1 MTVRDSSRRAIKAVS
16 AIWHKAG
23 IPVRAAKHCIDKLEA
38 VFAEWKGLQKHKSR
52 TTGHKMKEK
61 EFLERLNEL
70 FDIAHSDALDMITT
84 PEDRE
89 FLIFQ
94 RQTGRPGSIGGI
106 DKVETNRRHRVM
118 KRKEK
123 ELERQKRSQ
132 AEQEACSS
140 QAVESDDGSNSSAA
154 EESSEDGRMKGDTD
168 SGEESSEITA
178 RTARKK
184 AKINIMSPGLTSTL
198 DRTKVS
204 SRNATFILSEVAS
217 SLGHDVNTL
226 NISRNSI
233 H

>member
-1 MTVRDSSRRAIKAVS
+1 MKYIKYSLPSYRQAFGYFLHLHNAEKMTVRDSSRRAIKAVS

-94 RQTGRPGSIGGI
+94 RQTGRPGSIGGR
-106 DKVETNRRHRVM
+106 DKVETNRRHLM

-154 EESSEDGRMKGDTD
+154 EESSEDGRMKDDTD

-184 AKINIMSPGLTSTL
+184 GQNKHYVTWSDI
-198 DRTKVS
+198 
-204 SRNATFILSEVAS
+204 
-217 SLGHDVNTL
+217 
-226 NISRNSI
+226 
-233 H
+233 